1 MTETDY
7 FFEKTS
13 GIICYFKQSD
23 GNFVK
28 TSADFFLLSKTFHI
42 FAKNNDEPMYFQ
54 KKDYSEKRIIDFD
67 PQICG
72 LKDDSILVF
81 SPLSLMEGNN
91 LFLPEGIRMP
101 NGEIIDN
108 IIFEELSFS
117 FTLGDW
123 QKGPITLY
131 AGRNYAICA
140 LNYFNWAMGF
150 IRDNEKYDGLYYP
163 NVNYI
168 CLYDDVYEFD
178 GFEDYTVR
186 VYSKNGILYCN
197 DIVAFVPDC
206 NLYAETLPLE
216 PMHGYYKEDYCDLEN
231 FSLEGYGQDLYGG
244 IYSLDG
250 KRFLRYDGLK
260 ERTSYRLRE
269 GVEEIFDK
277 AFWVVTGIGNGDHG
291 LLLHTIELP
300 KSLKRIGKEAFR
312 ASNIRKIELPDGITN
327 IEEGTFLNCQALKSV
342 ILPKKIKT
350 IGDSAF
356 AGCGLKSI
364 VIPKGVESIG
374 HDCFNSFE
382 LSSIEVEEGNQY
394 YSSQDGVLF
403 NYDKTSLIRVPTTLY
418 TDSPDNT
425 NERKDIEQWHWEDYK
440 CEKDGV
446 IEYKNFYEGAT
457 YINKVD
463 KETGKRYKE
472 IIKRDDI
479 FLHPSINLYGYYLS
493 SGCRVYVED
502 GEHVKAGTLICTDK
516 EWERRNDWRPFY
528 GFTRKRYSIPD
539 TVTKIEPRALDRCP
553 IKELHIPK
561 SVKSIGEK
569 ALIDNDFDIIT
580 ISPENLFYET
590 RNHCLIDK
598 TEKAIICCF
607 GNEKEIKIPEGVEKI
622 KEFAFQSRET
632 PFLVIPEG
640 VTYIEDYA
648 FWCVRTRR
656 IVLPAS
662 ICYLGSEAFRG
673 MLDCA
678 ICEDWDDYL
687 KISVPNG
694 LKDKYMRMLDGSGFY
709 ERNFVEEKEM
719 DNKTDEPDIELFSF
733 SAKTSEGNKTSPFV
747 DEYGVKYSKD
757 GKLLFDFGENSDVC
771 NYSVKEGTEIICD
784 NAGTQTYG
792 IIRLPSSMK
801 YLGYNPISTCML
813 IIEGTDVNFAP
824 NSLYLGNDDYIY
836 IPCGTWVKYRSRLEK
851 AKIRDEKDEEMA
863 DWMKEYYDYH
873 LIELSKTNVIGN
885 LREQQYILMGVIGQ
899 KNMLSTYEINS
910 LNGRKGKD
918 LICFRTS
925 DRLLFFNEHSHC
937 YQKYVNYLLALGYN
951 LQKIK
956 DLLSIQIDT
965 IDVNPGSI
973 ESLIGYQLAYPVQK
987 KWVEDFV
994 NEDNGEVYSLDRSAT
1009 FIEAGDNISAE
1020 NVDLIKESR
1029 AQRIYVFHESYYN
1042 NYVDL
1047 VKLFIEAEEIEQKN
1061 SNSEQ
1066 YEQETNMV
1074 YLDYMKELF
1083 PTQEPEDVSE
1093 DDKERLAYNIV
1104 IVIKGMIDHPGYL
1117 SDMILPIKF
1126 HASEVHQEMTDEEQN
1141 LQRLIGEFYDE
1152 MIKRVSDCQYD
1163 LEIMK
1168 VFKDIFEIQSD
1179 LEAYLENNGVSS
1191 PMIKLFLEDSFQYIR
1206 TSEGME

>member
-1 MTETDY
+1 M
-7 FFEKTS
+7 K
-13 GIICYFKQSD
+13 
-23 GNFVK
+23 
-28 TSADFFLLSKTFHI
+28 
-42 FAKNNDEPMYFQ
+42 PMNYQ

-67 PQICG
+67 PHICG
-72 LKDDSILVF
+72 LKDDGILVF

-101 NGEIIDN
+101 NGDIIDK
-108 IIFEELSFS
+108 ILFEELSFS
-117 FTLGDW
+117 FTLGNW

-140 LNYFNWAMGF
+140 LNYINWAMGF
-150 IRDNEKYDGLYYP
+150 IKDNEKDDGLYYP

-168 CLYDDVYEFD
+168 CLYDDVYEFESD
-178 GFEDYTVR
+178 VIEGHIVK
-186 VYSKNGILYCN
+186 VSSKNGILYC
-197 DIVAFVPDC
+197 DGGVAFVPDC
-206 NLYAETLPLE
+206 NPYAETLPLE
-216 PMHGYYKEDYCDLEN
+216 PMHGYYKEDFCDLEN
-231 FSLEGYGQDLYGG
+231 FCLEGYGQDLYGG

-250 KRFLRYDGLK
+250 KRFLRYDGTK
-260 ERTSYRLRE
+260 KRTSYRVRE
-269 GVEEIFDK
+269 GVEEIYDK

-291 LLLHTIELP
+291 LPLHTIELP

-312 ASNIRKIELPDGITN
+312 ASSLRKIELPDGITN
-327 IEEGTFLNCQALKSV
+327 IEEGTFLNCQLLKSV
-342 ILPKKIKT
+342 TLPPNIKT

-356 AGCGLKSI
+356 ASCGFQSI
-364 VIPKGVESIG
+364 VIPKSVESIG
-374 HDCFNSFE
+374 YDCFNSFE
-382 LSSIEVEEGNQY
+382 LSSIEVEEGNKY
-394 YSSQDGVLF
+394 YSSKDGVLF
-403 NYDKTSLIRVPTTLY
+403 NYDKTSLIRVPTSLY
-418 TDSPDNT
+418 ADSPDNT
-425 NERKDIEQWHWEDYK
+425 NERKDIEPWHWEDNK

-446 IEYKNFYEGAT
+446 IEYTNFYEGVT
-457 YINKVD
+457 YVNKTD

-472 IIKRDDI
+472 IIHRDDI
-479 FLHPSINLYGYYLS
+479 FINASINLAGCHLS

-502 GEHVKAGTLICTDK
+502 GEHVKAGTIICKHK
-516 EWERRNDWRPFY
+516 EIESRSDWRPFY
-528 GFTRKRYSIPD
+528 GYTRKRYSIPD
-539 TVTKIEPRALDRCP
+539 TVIKIEPSALDRCP
-553 IKELHIPK
+553 IKELYISK
-561 SVKSIGEK
+561 SVMSIGK
-569 ALIDNDFDIIT
+569 RALIDNDFEMIT
-580 ISPENLFYET
+580 VSPENQFFET
-590 RNHCLIDK
+590 RGHCLIDK
-598 TEKAIICCF
+598 MEKAIICHF
-607 GNEKEIKIPEGVEKI
+607 GNEKEIKIPEGVVKI

-632 PFLVIPEG
+632 PVLVIPEG

-648 FWCVRTRR
+648 FWCVRTRS
-656 IVLPAS
+656 IVLPS
-662 ICYLGSEAFRG
+662 TICYLGSEAFRG
-673 MLDCA
+673 MTDCA
-678 ICEDWDDYL
+678 IREDWDDYL

-694 LKDKYMRMLDGSGFY
+694 LKDKYMRMLDDSEFY
-709 ERNFVEEKEM
+709 ERNFVEEKGMET
-719 DNKTDEPDIELFSF
+719 DSDDTDTSIWASKANISEKDKTD
-733 SAKTSEGNKTSPFV
+733 PFV
-747 DEYGVKYSKD
+747 DECGGKYSKD
-757 GKLLFDFGENSDVC
+757 GKMLFDYGENSDVC

-836 IPCGTWVKYRSRLEK
+836 IPCGTWAKYRSRLEK
-851 AKIRDEKDEEMA
+851 AKIRDEKDEEMT

-885 LREQQYILMGVIGQ
+885 LREQQSILMGVIGQ
-899 KNMLSTYEINS
+899 KKLLTTYEINR

-925 DRLLFFNEHSHC
+925 DRLLFFNEQSHC
-937 YQKYVNYLLALGYN
+937 YQKYVDYLSALGYN
-951 LQKIK
+951 LPKIK

-1020 NVDLIKESR
+1020 NVDLIKESG

-1047 VKLFIEAEEIEQKN
+1047 VKLFIEAEEFEQKN

-1083 PTQEPEDVSE
+1083 PTQEPEVVSE

-1117 SDMILPIKF
+1117 SDIILPIKF
-1126 HASEVHQEMTDEEQN
+1126 HASEVHQEMSDEEQN
-1141 LQRLIGEFYDE
+1141 LQRLIGDFYDE

-1163 LEIMK
+1163 LEVMK
-1168 VFKDIFEIQSD
+1168 VFKDLFEIQSD

-1191 PMIKLFLEDSFQYIR
+1191 PMIKLFLEDSFQYLR
-1206 TSEGME
+1206 TSEEMEC